1 MIPLFSIPSIHRNV
15 ERQQKVR
22 FQMIR
27 ALTRGIR
34 SRKIRISRTEEQRV
48 HLQHEMADVIWM
60 IKPYD
65 SSVGDYRFF
74 NEDEKKQIIEAVGKK
89 VGEKNSDFFYGG
101 DHFNVFHENEE
112 VFTAFVDVAEKI
124 IKNAT
129 VDQPVFLYGKLQR
142 ILLVFC
148 FPVCLMM
155 MNKTLRHIMLPIF
168 EIKSIRNQL
177 DKKHQH
183 RIAVLA
189 ELARGMRRASGGE
202 QETQLVSSQDHGWF
216 RLSSFSDSDELIEVD
231 GKVITEGKD
240 LHKSLYE
247 LWLSMLQH
255 LAYASIT
262 KIKWSRFT
270 FKKDWDWRDFETVR
284 GFVETYGFEEGDMD
298 WIDVYFYLPKSEIM
312 EYNQIW
318 NETEFFEVNPPWW
331 AK

>member
-112 VFTAFVDVAEKI
+112 VFTAFVDVAQKI

-129 VDQPVFLYGKLQR
+129 VEPVFSLW
-142 ILLVFC
+142 
-148 FPVCLMM
+148 
-155 MNKTLRHIMLPIF
+155 
-168 EIKSIRNQL
+168 E
-177 DKKHQH
+177 
-183 RIAVLA
+183 
-189 ELARGMRRASGGE
+189 
-202 QETQLVSSQDHGWF
+202 
-216 RLSSFSDSDELIEVD
+216 
-231 GKVITEGKD
+231 ITENTPRFLFSSLLSDDDEQD
-240 LHKSLYE
+240 LE
-247 LWLSMLQH
+247 
-255 LAYASIT
+255 AYNAS
-262 KIKWSRFT
+262 
-270 FKKDWDWRDFETVR
+270 
-284 GFVETYGFEEGDMD
+284 
-298 WIDVYFYLPKSEIM
+298 YL
-312 EYNQIW
+312 
-318 NETEFFEVNPPWW
+318 
-331 AK
+331 